1 MRVTT
6 QVAVPFDGSDPSR
19 VAIAYAFEQFPD
31 ADITVFHVVKPFP
44 DHTKAGGHT
53 GRRHARVFEDRRRLL
68 ADAVADRAD
77 RPGGVRTVQL
87 YGRPR
92 DEVPRY
98 IIAQG
103 FDEVL
108 MGSRGL
114 SGTVNRFFG
123 SVSRAVVRRTPV
135 PVTILRADLAE
146 DDLIQPPRQR
156 RVLVPFDKSPRARDA
171 LSYAFTRFP
180 DADVTA
186 LFVATTEAEANQ
198 IVTWGDGDDATGWA
212 APKTDGGRVLESAQR
227 IAKRH
232 DRALSIVTESTDSG
246 ADLATRVR
254 DNHIDHVVIGRSP
267 VGLLRSVLKGPLAE
281 TAVSRVSVPMTVIP

>member
-1 MRVTT
+1 MTT
-6 QVAVPFDGSDPSR
+6 QVAVPFDGSAPSR
-19 VAIAYAFEQFPD
+19 LAIAYAFEQFPD
-31 ADITVFHVVKPFP
+31 AEVTVFQVIKPFP

-53 GRRHARVFEDRRRLL
+53 GRKHARVFEDRRRLL

-77 RPGGVRTVQL
+77 RPGGVQTVLL

-98 IIAQG
+98 IIAKG
-103 FDEVL
+103 FDEVV

-123 SVSRAVVRRTPV
+123 SVSRAVIRRTPV

-146 DDLIQPPRQR
+146 DDLIRPPRQR
-156 RVLVPFDKSPRARDA
+156 GVLVPFDESPRARDA
-171 LSYAFTRFP
+171 LSYALTRFP

-186 LFVATTEAEANQ
+186 LSVVTTEAEANR
-198 IVTWGDGDDATGWA
+198 IVTWGDGDETTDWA

-227 IAKRH
+227 IADRH
-232 DRALSIVTESTDSG
+232 ERPLSIATDSGDSG
-246 ADLATRVR
+246 ADLATWVR
-254 DNHIDHVVIGRSP
+254 DSDIDHVVVGRSP
-267 VGLLRSVLKGPLAE
+267 VGRLRSMLKGPLAE
-281 TAVSRVSVPMTVIP
+281 TAVSRVSVPVTVVP